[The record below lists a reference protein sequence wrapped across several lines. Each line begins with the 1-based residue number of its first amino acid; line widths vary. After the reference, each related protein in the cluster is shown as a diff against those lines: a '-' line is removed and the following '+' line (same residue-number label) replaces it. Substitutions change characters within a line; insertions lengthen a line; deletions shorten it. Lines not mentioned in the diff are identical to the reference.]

1 MKDEHSNSRMNCF
14 LIIAV
19 NTAVTGT
26 QNGPCLIAFGLYTC
40 TLEMYTLYCTYVYL
54 HNEYTL

>member
-1 MKDEHSNSRMNCF
+1 MREEISDSLMNCF

-26 QNGPCLIAFGLYTC
+26 ENGA
-40 TLEMYTLYCTYVYL
+40 
-54 HNEYTL
+54 